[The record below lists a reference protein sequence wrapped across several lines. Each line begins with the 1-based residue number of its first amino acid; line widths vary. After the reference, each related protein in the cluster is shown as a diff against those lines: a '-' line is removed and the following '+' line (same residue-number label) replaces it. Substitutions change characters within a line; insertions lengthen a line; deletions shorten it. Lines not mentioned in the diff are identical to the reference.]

1 MTLRSLDQI
10 NARRIDDA
18 GVILRVLAAVGL
30 KLPEIGVGGVLT
42 AEAQVAALSAAGD
55 GFCERRSMM
64 LSIRLNC
71 RTAIGLRSRFRCID
85 TNCSAGRPP
94 ETRGQSQSPS
104 S

>member
-42 AEAQVAALSAAGD
+42 AEAQVAACSAAGD
-55 GFCERRSMM
+55 GFSERQIDDA
-64 LSIRLNC
+64 LVRLELPHGD
-71 RTAIGLRSRFRCID
+71 RLALKISLYRHKLLRRK
-85 TNCSAGRPP
+85 AA
-94 ETRGQSQSPS
+94 
-104 S
+104 